1 MLKRD
6 ALIDSQNVLLLFFYY
21 IEKFYYTKR
30 VLIEE
35 QWVENLSTKL
45 SNPFDTYLNSY
56 NIITMAITNLIIS
69 KCL

>member
-6 ALIDSQNVLLLFFYY
+6 ALIDSQNVLLFFFYY

>member
-30 VLIEE
+30 ALIEE

-56 NIITMAITNLIIS
+56 DIITMPITNLIIS

>member
-6 ALIDSQNVLLLFFYY
+6 ALIDSQNVLLLFLYY

>member
-6 ALIDSQNVLLLFFYY
+6 ALIDSQNVLLLFLYY

-56 NIITMAITNLIIS
+56 DIITMAITNLIIS